1 MADVSVVI
9 PTYNRSEFIK
19 GAVETALNQT
29 YEDLEVV
36 VVNDGST
43 DDTRSELGAYE
54 DRSDVTVLHNDRNQG
69 ISYSR
74 NRGTKFAEGEYICI
88 LDDDDRWEPEKVEK
102 QVSLMEQL
110 GTDYAVVY
118 TGGVVI
124 DDDRNVVQQFNPSR
138 SGDIYPEVLARW
150 KLNPH
155 SGHMIRKACFEDVG
169 GFDPDLV
176 SGVDWDLSI
185 RLAKKYKFEYIDE
198 PLVKRIVHG
207 DNISDTQ
214 RHANMRGD
222 ILEKYNDEIT
232 KHPRI
237 HRTFLARWDEVRGW
251 AAIKRG
257 DHKNSIK
264 YYYRAL
270 KREPTSHRIL
280 YFLLALAGP
289 SVFTIGG
296 RVRRGFYDTFN

>member
-1 MADVSVVI
+1 MAGVSVVI

-29 YEDLEVV
+29 YDNLEVI

-43 DDTRSELGAYE
+43 DSTRSELSVYE
-54 DRSDVTVLHNDRNQG
+54 KRSDVNILHNECNRG

-74 NRGTKFAEGEYICI
+74 NRGAKFAEGKYICI
-88 LDDDDRWEPEKVEK
+88 LDDDDRWNSEKVEK
-102 QVSLMEQL
+102 QVDLMEQL
-110 GTDYAVVY
+110 GTEYAVVY
-118 TGGVVI
+118 TGGVVVDNGTI
-124 DDDRNVVQQFNPSR
+124 VQQFNPKR
-138 SGDIYPEVLARW
+138 RGDIYPEVLSRW

-222 ILEKYNDEIT
+222 ILEKYRGEIT
-232 KHPRI
+232 NYPRI
-237 HRTFLARWDEVRGW
+237 HQAFLARWDEIRGW

-257 DHKNSIK
+257 DHKESIK
-264 YYYRAL
+264 YYFRSL

-280 YFLLALAGP
+280 YLLLALIGP
-289 SVFTIGG
+289 RAFSVGG
-296 RVRRGFYDTFN
+296 KIRRKCFDLFN